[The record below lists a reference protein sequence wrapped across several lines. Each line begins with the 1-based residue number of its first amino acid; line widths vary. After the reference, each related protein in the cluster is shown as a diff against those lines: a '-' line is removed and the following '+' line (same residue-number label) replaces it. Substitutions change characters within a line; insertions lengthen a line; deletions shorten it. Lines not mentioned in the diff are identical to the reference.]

1 MKITKMHGLGN
12 DFIIYDNR
20 AEPLFDASA
29 MAQKLC
35 PRRTSVGADGLI
47 LIEESDTADI
57 KMRII
62 NADGSEAEMCG
73 NGIRCFARYCFDKGI
88 VRQSGFTVETLAG
101 IMTPNVLTD
110 GKVTLGVR
118 VDMGV
123 PAFQREKIPMR
134 GEGSTLRQS
143 VSVGDKTYEISS
155 VLMGVPHTM
164 VLVDNLSDVDIAAE
178 GAPLE
183 RHEMFPNGTNVSF
196 VERVD
201 EGRVKMRTFERG
213 CGPTMACGTG
223 ACGVAAM
230 LKRLG
235 LAGDKLIVE
244 LEAGELEIEHNAGRI
259 YMTGPAEYVFEGTT
273 EDEQLTHDDIMFQMM
288 MGMLC

>member
-1 MKITKMHGLGN
+1 MNITKMHGLGN

-20 AEPLFDASA
+20 KEPLFDAPA
-29 MAQKLC
+29 MARKLC
-35 PRRTSVGADGLI
+35 ARRVSVGADGLI
-47 LIEESDTADI
+47 LIEDSEKADI

-73 NGIRCFARYCFDKGI
+73 NGIRCFARYCFDRGI

-101 IMTPNVLTD
+101 IMTPNVLSD
-110 GKVTLGVR
+110 NKVTLGVR

-123 PAFQREKIPMR
+123 PCFQREKIPMK

-143 VSVGDKTYEISS
+143 ITANGKEYEISS

-164 VLVDNLSDVDIAAE
+164 VLVDSLDDVDITAE

-183 RHEMFPNGTNVSF
+183 RHDMFPNGTNVSF

-223 ACGVAAM
+223 ACGIAA
-230 LKRLG
+230 LLRRLG
-235 LAGDKLIVE
+235 LAGDRLIVE
-244 LEAGELEIEHNAGRI
+244 LEAGELEIEHEAGRVF
-259 YMTGPAEYVFEGTT
+259 MTGPAEYVFEGTT
-273 EDEQLTHDDIMFQMM
+273 DDEQVSNDDIMFQLM

>member
-1 MKITKMHGLGN
+1 MNITKMHGLGN

-20 AEPLFDASA
+20 KDPLFDAPA
-29 MAQKLC
+29 MARKLC
-35 PRRTSVGADGLI
+35 ARRVSVGADGLI
-47 LIEESDTADI
+47 LIEDSEKADI

-73 NGIRCFARYCFDKGI
+73 NGIRCFARYCFDRGI

-101 IMTPNVLTD
+101 IMTPNVLSD
-110 GKVTLGVR
+110 NKVTLGVR

-123 PAFQREKIPMR
+123 PCFQREKIPMK

-143 VSVGDKTYEISS
+143 ITANGKEYEISS

-164 VLVDNLSDVDIAAE
+164 VLVDSLDDVDITAE

-183 RHEMFPNGTNVSF
+183 RHDMFPNGTNVSF

-223 ACGVAAM
+223 ACGIAA
-230 LKRLG
+230 LLRRLG
-235 LAGDKLIVE
+235 LAGDRLIVE
-244 LEAGELEIEHNAGRI
+244 LEAGELEIEHEAGRVF
-259 YMTGPAEYVFEGTT
+259 MTGPAEYVFEGTT
-273 EDEQLTHDDIMFQMM
+273 DDEQVSNDDIMFQLM

>member
-1 MKITKMHGLGN
+1 MNITKMHGLGN

-20 AEPLFDASA
+20 KEPLFDAPA
-29 MAQKLC
+29 MARKLC
-35 PRRTSVGADGLI
+35 ARRVSVGADGLI
-47 LIEESDTADI
+47 LIEDSEKADI

-73 NGIRCFARYCFDKGI
+73 NGIRCFARYCFDRGI

-101 IMTPNVLTD
+101 IMTPNVLSD
-110 GKVTLGVR
+110 NKVTLGVR

-123 PAFQREKIPMR
+123 PCFQREKIPMK

-143 VSVGDKTYEISS
+143 ITANGKEYEISS

-164 VLVDNLSDVDIAAE
+164 VLVDSLDDVDITAE

-183 RHEMFPNGTNVSF
+183 RHDMFPNGTNVSF

-223 ACGVAAM
+223 ACGIAAL

-235 LAGDKLIVE
+235 LAGDRLIVE
-244 LEAGELEIEHNAGRI
+244 LEAGELEIEHEAGRVF
-259 YMTGPAEYVFEGTT
+259 MTGPAEYVFEGTT
-273 EDEQLTHDDIMFQMM
+273 DDEQVSNDDIMFQLM

>member
-1 MKITKMHGLGN
+1 
-12 DFIIYDNR
+12 
-20 AEPLFDASA
+20 
-29 MAQKLC
+29 
-35 PRRTSVGADGLI
+35 
-47 LIEESDTADI
+47 
-57 KMRII
+57 
-62 NADGSEAEMCG
+62 MCG

>member
-1 MKITKMHGLGN
+1 MNITKMHGLGN

-20 AEPLFDASA
+20 KEPLFDAPA
-29 MAQKLC
+29 MARKLC
-35 PRRTSVGADGLI
+35 ARRVSVGADGLI
-47 LIEESDTADI
+47 LIEDSEKADI

-73 NGIRCFARYCFDKGI
+73 NGIRCFARYCFDRGI

-101 IMTPNVLTD
+101 IMTPNVLSD
-110 GKVTLGVR
+110 NKVTLGVR

-123 PAFQREKIPMR
+123 PCFQREKIPMK

-143 VSVGDKTYEISS
+143 ITANGKEYEISS

-164 VLVDNLSDVDIAAE
+164 VLVDSLDDVDITAE

-183 RHEMFPNGTNVSF
+183 RHDMFPNGTNVSF

-223 ACGVAAM
+223 ACGIAA
-230 LKRLG
+230 LLRRLG
-235 LAGDKLIVE
+235 LAGDRLIVE
-244 LEAGELEIEHNAGRI
+244 LEAGELEIEHEAGRVF
-259 YMTGPAEYVFEGTT
+259 MTGPAEYVFEGTT
-273 EDEQLTHDDIMFQMM
+273 DDEQVSDDDIMFQLM